1 MKDIIS
7 LPMEAPGP
15 NVDSKYRLCVIA
27 AQRAL
32 QIIKGSAPRVDV
44 PYHKPTSVALEEV
57 QEGLVPFAI
66 DDAAYKARE
75 DDEATFKAVLTETR
89 NAYEDEDG
97 NPLFSQPPAQA
108 APVPAAKPK
117 PKPKPKPSA

>member
-7 LPMEAPGP
+7 LPMESPGP

-32 QIIKGSAPRVDV
+32 QMIKGSAPRVDV

-57 QEGLVPFAI
+57 QEGQVPFSI
-66 DDAAYKARE
+66 DDAAFKARE
-75 DDEATFKAVLTETR
+75 EDEATFKVVLAETR

-97 NPLFSQPPAQA
+97 NPLFNQAPAQNASAPAA
-108 APVPAAKPK
+108 APAANT
-117 PKPKPKPSA
+117 

>member
-7 LPMEAPGP
+7 LPMETPGP
-15 NVDSKYRLCVIA
+15 DVDSKYRLCVIA

-32 QIIKGSAPRVDV
+32 QIIKGSTHRVDV

-57 QEGLVPFAI
+57 QEGLVPFAT

-75 DDEATFKAVLTETR
+75 EDEATFKTVLNETR

-97 NPLFSQPPAQA
+97 NPLFSQPPAQTQPA
-108 APVPAAKPK
+108 APAAAAE
-117 PKPKPKPSA
+117 PSA